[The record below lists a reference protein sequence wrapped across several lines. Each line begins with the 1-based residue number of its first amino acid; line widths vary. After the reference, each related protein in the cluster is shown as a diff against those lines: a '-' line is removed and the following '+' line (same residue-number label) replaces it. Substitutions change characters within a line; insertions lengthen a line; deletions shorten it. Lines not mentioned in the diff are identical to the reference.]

1 MADKFMKAYRRTLD
15 GIVVT
20 VACPS
25 SGGFEI
31 DFNGEV
37 IAQTSTKN
45 AAQKIINTTLLERG
59 AMSTTIGV
67 NPPFTEWQVTTIDRF
82 DPEAD

>member
-45 AAQKIINTTLLERG
+45 AAQKIIKHNALGARG
-59 AMSTTIGV
+59 DVYNDWSQPTFHRVAGDY
-67 NPPFTEWQVTTIDRF
+67 DRRI
-82 DPEAD
+82 